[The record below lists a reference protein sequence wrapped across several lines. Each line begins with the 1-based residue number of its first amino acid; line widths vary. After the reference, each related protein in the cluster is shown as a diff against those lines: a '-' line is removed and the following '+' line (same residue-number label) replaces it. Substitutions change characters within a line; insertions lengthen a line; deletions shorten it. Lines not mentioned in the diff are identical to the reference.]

1 MFYLIGYIVIW
12 VLVSVLFNR
21 LIAHEDG
28 ERFASEMILVEVMA
42 AFIWPVILPFILMC
56 IIVKLIVNHFKK
68 VTK

>member
-21 LIAHEDG
+21 LVAYEDG

-56 IIVKLIVNHFKK
+56 IIVNLIVNYFKK